1 MVAWWWLLVML
12 ALGYLGA
19 KLISKVVDRLVVEPV
34 ADRVTALTRRGLAHS
49 WSSGRSVISRSWAWV
64 RRVRLPQRAAHP
76 RRQATSFARLKA
88 HPGIAINLH
97 PATAMTFVR
106 PVRPVTSIA
115 EASRRSLR
123 ETSHYGKR
131 VSSIRRS
138 A

>member
-1 MVAWWWLLVML
+1 ML

-19 KLISKVVDRLVVEPV
+19 KLISKVVDRLVVDPV
-34 ADRVTALTRRGLAHS
+34 AERVTNFTRRCLAHS
-49 WSSGRSVISRSWAWV
+49 WSSGRSGITRSWAWLQ
-64 RRVRLPQRAAHP
+64 RVRLQQRTARP
-76 RRQATSFARLKA
+76 RRETARYARLKVQ
-88 HPGIAINLH
+88 PGITINLH
-97 PATAMTFVR
+97 PGTAMTFVR

-115 EASRRSLR
+115 EAARRSLR